1 MENEEKKY
9 SLIEAMIK
17 LAPYFKQLLPGE
29 SSLAVTD
36 KEMFLEDFCSG
47 ELTKLAN
54 KGKPIPEKSII
65 NKALQTGTL
74 QSAVYPKELYGFPFK
89 STSVAVK
96 DDQGNIVGAFG
107 RGLSL
112 LNQVALVDAAHSFA
126 ATNEE
131 ISASTEELSASAQEL
146 SAGMEMLNTL
156 KAEMEKQ
163 VNKTG
168 IMLDFIKKVAEN
180 SNLLGLN
187 AAIEAARVGEA
198 GRGFEVVATE
208 IRKMAENSTKSV
220 EEIEEMI
227 KAIKQKVGKISEE
240 IPRLLEISQHQAAAT
255 EEIAAS
261 IQGLAEYVEDIDNIA
276 QKI

>member
-9 SLIEAMIK
+9 SLIEAMVK
-17 LAPYFKQLLPGE
+17 LAPYFHQLLPGE
-29 SSLAVTD
+29 SSIAVTD
-36 KEMFLEDFCSG
+36 KETFLDDFCSG

-54 KGKPIPEKSII
+54 KGKPIPEKSVIR
-65 NKALQTGTL
+65 KALQTGML
-74 QSAVYPKELYGFPFK
+74 QESIYPQELYGFPFK

-107 RGLSL
+107 RGMSLS
-112 LNQVALVDAAHSFA
+112 NQVALIGAAQSFA

-146 SAGMEMLNTL
+146 SAGMETLNLL
-156 KAEMEKQ
+156 KAEMEEQ

-168 IMLDFIKKVAEN
+168 VMLDFIKKVAEN

-208 IRKMAENSTKSV
+208 IRKMADNSTKSV
-220 EEIEEMI
+220 EEIEEI
-227 KAIKQKVGKISEE
+227 IGTIKQKVAIISKE
-240 IPRLLEISQHQAAAT
+240 IPGLLEVSRHQAAAT

-261 IQGLAEYVEDIDNIA
+261 IQGLMEYVQKIEEIA

>member
-1 MENEEKKY
+1 METEEKRY
-9 SLIEAMIK
+9 SLVEAMVV
-17 LAPYFKQLLPGE
+17 LAPYFKQLLPEE

-36 KEMFLEDFCSG
+36 QDVFLDDFCSG
-47 ELTKLAN
+47 ELTKLKN
-54 KGKPIPEKSII
+54 KGKPIPEKSVIK
-65 NKALQTGTL
+65 KALQTGTL
-74 QSAVYPKELYGFPFK
+74 QSAVYPRELYGFPFR
-89 STSVAVK
+89 SDSVPVK
-96 DDQGNIVGAFG
+96 DDQGHVVGAFG
-107 RGLSL
+107 RGLGLS
-112 LNQVALVDAAHSFA
+112 NQVALVDAAHSFA

-131 ISASTEELSASAQEL
+131 IGASTEELSASAQEL

-156 KAEMEKQ
+156 KTEMEKQ

-168 IMLDFIKKVAEN
+168 IMLDFIKRVAEN

-208 IRKMAENSTKSV
+208 IRKMADNSTKSV
-220 EEIEEMI
+220 EEIEEI
-227 KAIKQKVGKISEE
+227 IGTIKQKVGRISEE

-261 IQGLAEYVEDIDNIA
+261 IQGLTEYVEKIEDIA
-276 QKI
+276 QKV